1 MVVHVPSAE
10 PVVKIK
16 SPENTV
22 AHPPKLK
29 KASNPDQFNGVPE
42 IDARKGTNKIKQH
55 AFRKKLHQV
64 QTDTVEDRNS
74 SVPSFKVAM
83 KTARDDLLSLQSP
96 RCLKEIQ
103 VQERT

>member
-1 MVVHVPSAE
+1 MR
-10 PVVKIK
+10 K
-16 SPENTV
+16 STIVLDTYLANKSFY
-22 AHPPKLK
+22 KL
-29 KASNPDQFNGVPE
+29 NGVPE

-83 KTARDDLLSLQSP
+83 KTARDDLSSL
-96 RCLKEIQ
+96 
-103 VQERT
+103 